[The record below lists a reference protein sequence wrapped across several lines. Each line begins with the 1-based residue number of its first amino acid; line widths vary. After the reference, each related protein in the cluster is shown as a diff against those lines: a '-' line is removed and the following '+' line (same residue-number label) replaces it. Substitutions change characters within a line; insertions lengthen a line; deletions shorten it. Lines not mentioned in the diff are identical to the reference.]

1 MDLDTPSAGRYA
13 KLAPPL
19 QADPLRRA
27 RLFELLDGMRRKF
40 PAIWLAA
47 PPGAGKTTLA
57 ASYLANAGPL
67 FWYRLDADDADP
79 SWLFY
84 FLAQAL
90 PGNMLALPRLSPM
103 PPADQGRCARL
114 FFREFFA
121 AMPEGATLV
130 LDNVQEFD
138 WEKAGHLLE
147 PAFSEI
153 PRGRCVM
160 ALSRDQP
167 PPRLAR
173 LQLEG
178 VLAMVGGKA
187 LRFDHDEA
195 RALARA
201 GAARTPPAPEWLE
214 QADGW
219 AAGIVMLRDAEAA
232 GDPCAQDAPAKDMQ
246 TVFRY
251 FSGEVLSRMP
261 ASSARLLLMLSP
273 LPDVS
278 AEDAL
283 MQTGDPGAAQ
293 LLERLH
299 ASQCFVERREGNARA
314 FRFHPL
320 FHRFLRDEAHRSFSP
335 VEMAQLQER
344 AAGILDNRGQAG
356 EAVRMYREAAAHD
369 ALADLL
375 LRHAPA
381 MLAAGEGA
389 TWISWLSCLPPAGQ
403 EANPWLWYWQGSMLL
418 GMDDL
423 AAGAALRRA
432 GQVFHAATGICGCLV
447 AAALVDH
454 LACWQPG
461 RDRAAFDTLAAA
473 LASGLAAGAALE
485 TGATLLIRSR
495 MALALV
501 LGDAPAHHIQAAIR
515 DTREALAAATDP
527 QIRLGA
533 GAALLQ
539 CRDWLEPADAAAIE
553 ADLSRLAAPAAIAI
567 APAIRAWWGLQ
578 AALCRIDLAGEPEA
592 ALALL
597 EPALAL
603 AAKFGLDSAAFS
615 LESAQLDA
623 LLAGGDPASA
633 RKALAR
639 LRTLPGAASRSGR
652 LALAMADARLLLEGG
667 DSQAAT
673 RRAAEAL
680 PEQDGESGEEDVA
693 DPDGAFHR
701 MAAAL
706 HAQAG
711 DAAGA
716 AACYAMAERMARGHG
731 LRRVRLERRLAAAC
745 CASRTERPAQA
756 ADALRDALA
765 EHRAE
770 GALALF
776 PRHPQLA
783 SALSAFALRE
793 KIEVPHVRGI
803 VRRQRLAPPD
813 CLIPEWPWP
822 IAVRTLGK
830 LEIWLDGDLVKA
842 SGKAPQR
849 PLMLLKALLCGGE
862 SGKSQAALAD
872 QLWPEAESARSAV
885 NVTIHR
891 LRKLLGTDAAIV
903 VASGTVA
910 LNRKLVWTDISD
922 LCKVCNRVE
931 NLPAE
936 TAAAEVLRLVNA
948 LLDLYRGPFCEG
960 EESSWLI
967 AARDRWRNHFLAAV
981 AALGKR
987 LEAYGAWTDAIRLYL
1002 HALDNEPL
1010 AEAIHRGLMRCA
1022 HARNDSA
1029 AAYSAYRRCRD
1040 TLSIVLGRKPSPE
1053 TEKLAIAL
1061 GLL

>member
-1 MDLDTPSAGRYA
+1 M
-13 KLAPPL
+13 
-19 QADPLRRA
+19 
-27 RLFELLDGMRRKF
+27 
-40 PAIWLAA
+40 
-47 PPGAGKTTLA
+47 
-57 ASYLANAGPL
+57 
-67 FWYRLDADDADP
+67 
-79 SWLFY
+79 
-84 FLAQAL
+84 
-90 PGNMLALPRLSPM
+90 
-103 PPADQGRCARL
+103 
-114 FFREFFA
+114 
-121 AMPEGATLV
+121 
-130 LDNVQEFD
+130 
-138 WEKAGHLLE
+138 
-147 PAFSEI
+147 
-153 PRGRCVM
+153 
-160 ALSRDQP
+160 
-167 PPRLAR
+167 
-173 LQLEG
+173 
-178 VLAMVGGKA
+178 
-187 LRFDHDEA
+187 
-195 RALARA
+195 
-201 GAARTPPAPEWLE
+201 
-214 QADGW
+214 
-219 AAGIVMLRDAEAA
+219 
-232 GDPCAQDAPAKDMQ
+232 
-246 TVFRY
+246 
-251 FSGEVLSRMP
+251 
-261 ASSARLLLMLSP
+261 
-273 LPDVS
+273 
-278 AEDAL
+278 
-283 MQTGDPGAAQ
+283 
-293 LLERLH
+293 
-299 ASQCFVERREGNARA
+299 
-314 FRFHPL
+314 
-320 FHRFLRDEAHRSFSP
+320 
-335 VEMAQLQER
+335 
-344 AAGILDNRGQAG
+344 
-356 EAVRMYREAAAHD
+356 
-369 ALADLL
+369 
-375 LRHAPA
+375 
-381 MLAAGEGA
+381 
-389 TWISWLSCLPPAGQ
+389 
-403 EANPWLWYWQGSMLL
+403 
-418 GMDDL
+418 
-423 AAGAALRRA
+423 
-432 GQVFHAATGICGCLV
+432 
-447 AAALVDH
+447 
-454 LACWQPG
+454 
-461 RDRAAFDTLAAA
+461 
-473 LASGLAAGAALE
+473 ASGLADGAGRETRAAL
-485 TGATLLIRSR
+485 LIPSR
-495 MALALV
+495 RALALA
-501 LGDAPAHHIQAAIR
+501 LGDAPAHRVQAAIR
-515 DTREALAAATDP
+515 DAREALAAATDP

-553 ADLSRLAAPAAIAI
+553 ADLAQLAAPAAI
-567 APAIRAWWGLQ
+567 APAIRAWWSLQ

-592 ALALL
+592 ALGLL

-603 AAKFGLDSAAFS
+603 AANSGLDSAAFS
-615 LESAQLDA
+615 LESAQFDA

-639 LRTLPGAASRSGR
+639 LRALPGAASRAGR
-652 LALAMADARLLLEGG
+652 LTLAMADARLLLEGG

-673 RRAAEAL
+673 RRVAETL
-680 PEQDGESGEEDVA
+680 PEKDGVSGEEEDVT

-716 AACYAMAERMARGHG
+716 AARYAMAERMARGHG
-731 LRRVRLERRLAAAC
+731 LRRVRLEQRLAAAY
-745 CASRTERPAQA
+745 CASRTERRAQA

-770 GALALF
+770 GSLALF

-872 QLWPEAESARSAV
+872 QLWPEAESAKSAV

-891 LRKLLGTDAAIV
+891 LRKLLGSDAAIV

-931 NLPAE
+931 NLPVE

-987 LEAYGAWTDAIRLYL
+987 LETYGAWTDAIRLYL